1 MKILSIGAHPDDIE
15 YSCYGFLQKMKKA
28 GHEIYLLVMSG
39 GECGTD
45 PLMYNR
51 ETEQNNAFQ
60 KSGFSGIFIK
70 KYKDGEIPCN
80 SKVISDIENVM
91 KNVEP
96 DLILTHYTEDYHQDH
111 RAVAMATIAAARNR
125 KALLFYQSYSAIN
138 FVPQIYVNIEE
149 EIQDKKEILNCFT
162 SQLRKNDKKGIDFIE
177 CAIATNR
184 HYGVFSNANYAEGF
198 CVYKIV
204 M

>member
-1 MKILSIGAHPDDIE
+1 MEIDNKGKVINSEMLKSVINVNHRMSYTQVTKILVEKDKT
-15 YSCYGFLQKMKKA
+15 L
-28 GHEIYLLVMSG
+28 
-39 GECGTD
+39 
-45 PLMYNR
+45 
-51 ETEQNNAFQ
+51 
-60 KSGFSGIFIK
+60 IK

-80 SKVISDIENVM
+80 SQVISDIENVM

-162 SQLRKNDKKGIDFIE
+162 SQLRKNEKKGKSSI
-177 CAIATNR
+177 
-184 HYGVFSNANYAEGF
+184 YS
-198 CVYKIV
+198 
-204 M
+204 